1 MGRKTNSV
9 EDFERYKL
17 LTAAYN
23 EWKSTGEY
31 RLQVKIPTSLF
42 ITKGQSMRF
51 YLVRDDLLE
60 LEVRS
65 HFLHLPETLV
75 AVGIPSDI
83 AVKFCPALF
92 NGSRGTYPLKIGL
105 TGLFGLQA
113 VEEAVR

>member
-51 YLVRDDLLE
+51 YLVRDDVLE

-105 TGLFGLQA
+105 TGLF
-113 VEEAVR
+113 